1 MGVGTAHHRTGGPTL
16 SVAAALIST
25 LFVAAAVWCWPGP
38 DWALRRVAGQQPAA
52 RPVRASDARDD
63 PFGVA
68 ASLDLFA
75 VCLRAGLPVGAA
87 AAVVADSA
95 PPGLARP
102 LSVSAELLA
111 LGADADHAWRRSRP
125 VPGTDT
131 TKGAPGPGETTSEHF
146 DAVAT
151 LARRSAR
158 AGSSLAGGLTELAD
172 GVRRDA
178 HDQATAATERAGVAI
193 SAPLGLCFLPAFVC
207 LGIVP
212 VVLGLAG
219 SVLGG

>member
-1 MGVGTAHHRTGGPTL
+1 MNTWTVSAATL
-16 SVAAALIST
+16 IAVALW
-25 LFVAAAVWCWPGP
+25 LLPGP
-38 DWALRRVAGQQPAA
+38 AWTLHRVSAVPDPSQPAA
-52 RPVRASDARDD
+52 SSRSPDD
-63 PFGVA
+63 PFAVA
-68 ASLDLFA
+68 SAIDLFA
-75 VCLRAGLPVGAA
+75 VCLRAGLPVGPAA
-87 AAVVADSA
+87 ALVAEAA

-102 LSVSAELLA
+102 LTVTADLLA
-111 LGADADHAWRRSRP
+111 LGADADYAWRRFEA
-125 VPGTDT
+125 T
-131 TKGAPGPGETTSEHF
+131 GAVEESARREDIDVERF
-146 DAVAT
+146 DALAT

-172 GVRRDA
+172 GIRRQA
-178 HDQATAATERAGVAI
+178 HDDALAATERAGVAI

>member
-1 MGVGTAHHRTGGPTL
+1 MSVPEAVGVIVFA
-16 SVAAALIST
+16 VAL
-25 LFVAAAVWCWPGP
+25 WWWPGP
-38 DWALRRVAGQQPAA
+38 DWALQRAGAVQDEVGPDRVKE
-52 RPVRASDARDD
+52 SRDD

-68 ASLDLFA
+68 AAFDLFA

-87 AAVVADSA
+87 AAVVVDSA

-102 LSVSAELLA
+102 LGVTAELLA
-111 LGADADHAWRRSRP
+111 LGADAEHAWRRSGPAGNADKRTG
-125 VPGTDT
+125 GTSYVSTD
-131 TKGAPGPGETTSEHF
+131 AERF
-146 DAVAT
+146 DALAT

-158 AGSSLAGGLTELAD
+158 AGSSLAGGLTELAE
-172 GVRRDA
+172 GVRREA